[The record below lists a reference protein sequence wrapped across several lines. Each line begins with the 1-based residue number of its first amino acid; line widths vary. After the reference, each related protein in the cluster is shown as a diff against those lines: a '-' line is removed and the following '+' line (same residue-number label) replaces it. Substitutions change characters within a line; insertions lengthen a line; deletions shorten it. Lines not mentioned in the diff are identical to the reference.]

1 MSPKVYSVVRKTGT
15 SSVRAIK
22 KEDRSW
28 KKKVQKDEIMDLRKA
43 ESGLNEPVF
52 PALQGWG
59 WKTSTDHPEGDLASI
74 NKQTNKD
81 NKNRREGTGEGAR

>member
-52 PALQGWG
+52 PALQG
-59 WKTSTDHPEGDLASI
+59 
-74 NKQTNKD
+74 
-81 NKNRREGTGEGAR
+81 